1 MDGLGKM
8 RILRIKH
15 RGGVTN
21 VIRGREGKRF
31 GHIEQGTSFHPY
43 A

>member
-1 MDGLGKM
+1 MDGLGGI

-15 RGGVTN
+15 RGGVTK

-31 GHIEQGTSFHPY
+31 RHIGQGTSFHPY